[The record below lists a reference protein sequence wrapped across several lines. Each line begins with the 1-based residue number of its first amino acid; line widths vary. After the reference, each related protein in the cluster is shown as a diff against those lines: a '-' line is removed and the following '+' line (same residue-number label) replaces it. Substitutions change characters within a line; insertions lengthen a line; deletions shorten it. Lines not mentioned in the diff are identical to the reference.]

1 MDPVALKVL
10 DLSHHNCGPDG
21 PDDDIDFAAL
31 AAFGIRGI
39 IHKASQGASIV
50 DRTYAARREHARA
63 AGLLW
68 GAYHFATGEDPAD
81 QVAHFLEAAQPD
93 AETLLALD
101 HEPNKGNE
109 LDLDGCRAFLDL
121 GRQKLGRPLVLYSGN
136 LIKEQLRGEDDFFA
150 AHRLWLCEYGP
161 RAIVPAAWSASGA
174 WLWQF
179 SGDGIANRGLEV
191 PGLARGNTVDM
202 NSFAGSDEDL
212 AAQWAA

>member
-1 MDPVALKVL
+1 MDPVSLKVL
-10 DLSHHNCGPDG
+10 DLSHHNCGPGG

-50 DRTYAARREHARA
+50 DRTYADRREQARA

-68 GAYHFATGEDPAD
+68 GAYHFATGDDPEA
-81 QVAHFLEAAQPD
+81 QLTHFLEVAQPD
-93 AETLLALD
+93 AQTLLALD
-101 HEPNKGNE
+101 HEPNNGN
-109 LDLDGCRAFLDL
+109 DLDVDGARAFLDA
-121 GRQKLGRPLVLYSGN
+121 GRQKLGRQLVLYSGN
-136 LIKEQLRGEDDFFA
+136 LIKEQLREPDEFFGG
-150 AHRLWLCEYGP
+150 HRLWLCEYGP
-161 RAIVPAAWSASGA
+161 RMILPPAWAQAGA

-179 SGDGIANRGLEV
+179 SGDGVANRDVTV

-212 AAQWAA
+212 AAQWAS